1 MRDNLIENPI
11 SNQLISLIRWS
22 ILRHKHL
29 LVVFSFAQIVL
40 SLAIVYGLA
49 LMLPD
54 IDEETAI
61 YLSSG
66 SITLGIIAVGC
77 VLSGQII
84 NTAKQEG
91 IIYYQ
96 KTLPVYRLNII
107 FADIIIWGLAS
118 LPGIFMSCLAAIF
131 RFHLTIEVSIQCLLA
146 IAIIQISMI
155 CIGFAIAYWFS
166 ANIVALVTQII
177 MIGGLLF
184 SPILYP
190 TNRLPIW
197 TKVIYENLPF
207 VPASK
212 LIRSTLFN
220 NGTVSIRDVVV
231 VSIWGIVTMLLSLI
245 ALSRRE

>member
-1 MRDNLIENPI
+1 MVNPI
-11 SNQLISLIRWS
+11 SKQLVGLIRWS
-22 ILRHKHL
+22 LLRHKHL
-29 LVVFSFAQIVL
+29 LVVFSFTQIVL

-49 LMLPD
+49 LMLPNLD
-54 IDEETAI
+54 GESTI

-77 VLSGQII
+77 VLSGQIV
-84 NTAKQEG
+84 NTAKLEG

-107 FADIIIWGLAS
+107 LADIIIWGFAS
-118 LPGIFMSCLAAIF
+118 IPGIFMSSIAAIF
-131 RFHLTIEVSIQCLLA
+131 RFRLNIDVSIQSLLV
-146 IAIIQISMI
+146 IVLVQISMI

-166 ANIVALVTQII
+166 ANTVALVTQII

-190 TNRLPIW
+190 TDRLPNW
-197 TKVIYENLPF
+197 TKIIYENLPF

-220 NGTVSIRDVVV
+220 NGSVSIREVIV
-231 VSIWGIVTMLLSLI
+231 VSIWGIVTLLLSLI